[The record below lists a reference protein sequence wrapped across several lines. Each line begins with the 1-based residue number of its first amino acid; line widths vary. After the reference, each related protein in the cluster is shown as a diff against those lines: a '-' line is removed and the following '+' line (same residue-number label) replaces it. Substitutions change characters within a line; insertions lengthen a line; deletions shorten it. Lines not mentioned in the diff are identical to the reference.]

1 MIMRILDAR
10 RKSMKGFN
18 SFGVMLDMS
27 RNGVM
32 TVDALKKYVSII
44 SKMGYDSLGLYTEDT
59 FEVEGEEMFGYM
71 RGAYTQAEIKEI
83 CNYAEEKGVT
93 VYPCIQT
100 LAHLNG
106 IFRYYEYLKINDNT
120 DILLI
125 GDERTYK
132 LIDNMFCAIKKAYKT
147 DRVNIG
153 MDEAHLVGLGR
164 YLDKNGYKNRT
175 ELLVGHL
182 KRVCEI
188 ADKYGLKPEMWSDM
202 FFRLASGGDYYR
214 KIEEKKAEEI
224 SEMIP
229 RNLKLI
235 YWDYYGKDGKKYD
248 SMISSHKQLT
258 DKLVFA
264 GGAWAWSGHVPHNT
278 FSMETVKASFPK
290 IIKHGV
296 KDYFLTVWGDDGKEC
311 SYFAV
316 LPSLMFAA
324 EYAKGNKNLKSIKE
338 KFKEITGADFD
349 DFMKLDIDLIF
360 GDKKSDVGLENPS
373 KIALY
378 NDAFLG
384 TYENRAVDGGAE
396 KYKKF
401 AKRLKIAEKKAGE
414 FSYIFK
420 KTAALCKVLSIKYDL
435 SLRTEKIYKS
445 GDKTALKELVKDYK
459 KMLGYLKDFYTA
471 FRNEWDKECKPF
483 GFEVQ
488 DIRIGGL
495 IKRTEHQIEK
505 LTNYL
510 DGRFEKIDELE
521 AERKA
526 ENVKRPWA
534 FNSWAYIASPSVMS
548 HCMIMPL
555 L

>member
-1 MIMRILDAR
+1 
-10 RKSMKGFN
+10 MKGFD

-32 TVDALKKYVSII
+32 TVAALKKFVSII
-44 SKMGYDSLGLYTEDT
+44 SKIGYDSLGLYTEDT

-83 CNYAEEKGVT
+83 CNYAEGKGVT

-106 IFRYYEYLKINDNT
+106 IFRYSEYLKINDNT
-120 DILLI
+120 DILMI

-132 LIDNMFCAIKKAYKT
+132 LIDNMFRTIKKTYNT

-175 ELLVGHL
+175 ELLIGHL
-182 KRVCEI
+182 KKVCEI
-188 ADKYGLKPEMWSDM
+188 ADRYGLNPEMWSDM
-202 FFRLASGGDYYR
+202 FFRLASGGRYYQ
-214 KIEEKKAEEI
+214 KIEDEKAKEI
-224 SEMIP
+224 KKIIP
-229 RNLKLI
+229 KNVRLV
-235 YWDYYGKDGKKYD
+235 YWDYYGKDGRKYD
-248 SMISSHKQLT
+248 MMLDSHKSLT
-258 DKLVFA
+258 DNVGFA
-264 GGAWAWSGHVPHNT
+264 GGAWAWSGLVPHNT
-278 FSMETVKASFPK
+278 FSMETIKASLPQT
-290 IIKHGV
+290 IKHGV
-296 KDYFLTVWGDDGKEC
+296 KNYSITVWGDDGKEC

-324 EYAKGNKNLKSIKE
+324 EYAKGNKDLKSIKE
-338 KFKEITGADFD
+338 KFKEITGATFD

-360 GDKKSDVGLENPS
+360 GDKKSAVGVENPS

-384 TYENRAVDGGAE
+384 TYENRVTAGGAE

-401 AKRLKIAEKKAGE
+401 ARSIKAAEKRAGE
-414 FSYIFK
+414 FHYIFR
-420 KTAALCKVLSIKYDL
+420 KTAALSKVLSIKYDL
-435 SLRTEKIYKS
+435 SIRTEKIYKS
-445 GDKTALKELVKDYK
+445 GDKTALTELIKDYK
-459 KMLGYLKDFYTA
+459 KMLGYLKVFYA
-471 FRNEWDKECKPF
+471 AIKDEWDKECKPF

-488 DIRIGGL
+488 DVRIGGL

-505 LTNYL
+505 LQNYL
-510 DGRFEKIDELE
+510 GGKSDKIDELE

-526 ENVKRPWA
+526 EKVERPWA
-534 FNSWAYIASPSVMS
+534 FNSWAYIVSPSVMS